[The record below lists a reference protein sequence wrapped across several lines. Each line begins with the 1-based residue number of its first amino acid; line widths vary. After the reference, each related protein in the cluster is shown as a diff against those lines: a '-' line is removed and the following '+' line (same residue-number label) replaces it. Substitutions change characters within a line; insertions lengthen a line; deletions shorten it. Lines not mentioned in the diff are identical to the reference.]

1 MHTHSHARACRLTG
15 IGVGIGLAFGLATGW
30 VLRFVRWRGVP
41 AYVEALL
48 TLTIAYLAFYTAQS
62 PAEVI
67 WGCWGQLRVDT
78 ALKSVTHAVVSWQEN
93 SVFFCQYVCSEP
105 FLPPFHPPTLPTGFW
120 RGVHLRPGSVRCRNQ
135 PLGHAGRRRLLRRTR
150 GSVGFGR
157 VCSKRPNLL
166 LGGHC
171 RSQLCCQASPGG

>member
-1 MHTHSHARACRLTG
+1 MHTHSHARARRLTG

-78 ALKSVTHAVVSWQEN
+78 ALKSVYSSEICYSRSCQLARKF
-93 SVFFCQYVCSEP
+93 VFFLSI
-105 FLPPFHPPTLPTGFW
+105 
-120 RGVHLRPGSVRCRNQ
+120 
-135 PLGHAGRRRLLRRTR
+135 
-150 GSVGFGR
+150 R
-157 VCSKRPNLL
+157 VL
-166 LGGHC
+166 
-171 RSQLCCQASPGG
+171 